1 MCALSIASANGS
13 RGEAMAI
20 HKIAI
25 ADKKA
30 LSRHWGNCAGRV
42 LRIAS
47 HPLQYTSEGMRID
60 AESQ

>member
-1 MCALSIASANGS
+1 
-13 RGEAMAI
+13 MAI